1 MKVYIVQVGNFEKEI
16 LLLIKRGVE
25 EAFFHKVTC
34 IVLSDKL
41 QLPNEAYNHV
51 RRQYIS
57 EVILNK
63 ILEYSINLERER
75 GERCIVLGVT
85 DVDIY
90 SPGMN
95 FIFGEANC
103 PGKAAIISLFRLRP
117 EFYGEE
123 QNDQLFIERS
133 IKEAVHEL
141 GHVFGLRH
149 CKNPFCVMYFSL
161 HIGMTDR
168 KMRKFCEEC
177 MIKLRNLI
185 TKN

>member
-1 MKVYIVQVGNFEKEI
+1 VGDVEKEI
-16 LLLIKRGVE
+16 LLFIKRGVE

-34 IVLSDKL
+34 IVLGDRL
-41 QLPNEAYNHV
+41 QLPHETYNDV
-51 RRQYIS
+51 RCQYIS
-57 EVILNK
+57 EIILDK
-63 ILEYSINLERER
+63 ILEYSTNLKRDK
-75 GERCIVLGVT
+75 GEKCIVLGVT
-85 DVDIY
+85 NVDIY

-123 QNDQLFIERS
+123 ENKQLFVERS

-141 GHVFGLRH
+141 GHALGLRH
-149 CKNPFCVMYFSL
+149 CKNPLCVMYFSL

-177 MIKLRNLI
+177 AIKLRHLI